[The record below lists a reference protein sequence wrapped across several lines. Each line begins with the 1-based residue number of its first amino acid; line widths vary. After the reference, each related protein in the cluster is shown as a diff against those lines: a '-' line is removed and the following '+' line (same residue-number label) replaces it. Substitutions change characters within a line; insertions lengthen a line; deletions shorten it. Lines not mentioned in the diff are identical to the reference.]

1 MRNRARLLAVAV
13 MTNMAISIAIAAGQ
27 VPSDPRLTFEVA
39 SIRPSGPA
47 EVVAAPGARGGGTG
61 GFGGIQIDPKRIS
74 ISRITLYGLIAQA
87 YRGELAVLTGDSPAA
102 VSRRDNKDELNL
114 LTGGPEWVNTERWD
128 IQALL
133 LDGSPAYTL
142 NQFLE
147 GNAPKLQKMLQ
158 ALLAERFKLV
168 LRRETKERQVYLLK
182 VTTDG
187 PKFDNGPFPKR
198 PFMAYDVVGNL
209 VEANADQMPRGYQIQ
224 LFSRLNGKPMGMF
237 AATNQ
242 PMSAL
247 LDPLSSL
254 AGRLVLD
261 RTGIAGIVSFNIA
274 WPSLVDSNGARV
286 TPQPKLTGKEL
297 SKALEEVGLQLE
309 EVKAPVE
316 YWVIDRVERPSEN

>member
-1 MRNRARLLAVAV
+1 MTSIKAVLIAVAV
-13 MTNMAISIAIAAGQ
+13 ITAVRAMPARPQLA
-27 VPSDPRLTFEVA
+27 FEVA
-39 SIRPSGPA
+39 SIRPSGQA
-47 EVVAAPGARGGGTG
+47 QVVAVPGARGGGTG

-74 ISRITLYGLIAQA
+74 ITRITLYGLIAQA

-114 LTGGPEWVNTERWD
+114 LTGGPDWVNTERWD

-133 LDGSPAYTL
+133 PEGSPAYTL

-147 GNAPKLQKMLQ
+147 GDAPNLQKMLQ

-168 LRRETKERQVYLLK
+168 LRRDTRERLVYLLK
-182 VTTDG
+182 VTKDG

-198 PFMAYDVVGNL
+198 PFMTYDAAGNL

-224 LFSRLNGKPMGMF
+224 MFSRLNGKPMGMF

-309 EVKAPVE
+309 EAKAPVE
-316 YWVIDRVERPSEN
+316 YWVIERVERPSGN